1 MDFLYISWDELQD
14 QCFKLVK
21 KIDKQNLKF
30 DRIVCISRGGLIIA
44 RILSDFLKLPIS
56 NFTIVS
62 YVSVGKTGK
71 PKIAEKLAVSIK
83 NERIL
88 LVDEIVD
95 HGTTLKA
102 ALKYLKTQKPK
113 SITTFIPVIKP
124 WSKIKPDFWQ
134 LKTKAWVVYA
144 YELRETIDDLKKI
157 YKKEGK
163 SEKDLQ
169 KTLSKLKF
177 NPQQLKYFLSKKD

>member
-1 MDFLYISWDELQD
+1 MDFLYISWDQLQD

-21 KIDKQNLKF
+21 KIDQRNLKF

-71 PKIAEKLAVSIK
+71 PKIVEKLAVSIK
-83 NERIL
+83 NERVL
-88 LVDEIVD
+88 LVDEVVD
-95 HGTTLKA
+95 HGTTLKE

-113 SITTFIPVIKP
+113 SITTFVPIIKP
-124 WSKIKPDFWQ
+124 WTKTIPDFWQ
-134 LKTKAWVVYA
+134 LKTKKWLVYA

-157 YKKEGK
+157 FKKEGK

-169 KTLSKLKF
+169 KTLSKFKF
-177 NPQQLKYFLSKKD
+177 NPKQVSHFL